1 MQITDA
7 INHIQYRIDTASNI
21 ASKDKDDKTFD
32 DMKLAIKALNAIDKI
47 ISIHNDLH
55 DAVTETMLIE
65 KVIDEFNNTCIFQI
79 GDEFESTCIFT
90 GGIHKRKITE
100 VTEDKIICES
110 VYQEQDGTH
119 NVTDSYNLYED
130 EAGQYIVLWA
140 YGGTEAKLYAKN
152 INRD

>member
-7 INHIQYRIDTASNI
+7 INRIQYRIDTASNI
-21 ASKDKDDKTFD
+21 ADKDKDDETK
-32 DMKLAIKALNAIDKI
+32 DMKLAIKALTAINKI
-47 ISIHNDLH
+47 ILIRNDMH
-55 DAVTETMLIE
+55 DAIVETMLIE
-65 KVIDEFNNTCIFQI
+65 EVINEFNSTCTFQI

-90 GGIHKRKITE
+90 GGIHKHKITE
-100 VTEDKIICES
+100 ITEDKIICES
-110 VYQEQDGTH
+110 IYQEQDGAH

-140 YGGTEAKLYAKN
+140 YGGTEAKFYAKN